1 MSNEKIFNKIKK
13 CLELSKSSNEHESA
27 AALRQAHALMK
38 KHNIELSDVEQSKI
52 DVAEMEGKYQQP
64 PLWKT
69 NLYLTVARA
78 FNCSFFTRGGRPVY
92 AGPSSSPQIALYA
105 TEVLLRQLE
114 LNKKQYMEEIKSKY
128 ELSRSESIRLGKG
141 FCEGWVQGCYSVVE
155 KFADPVS
162 DEQHEKNAGRV
173 SDYFDHK
180 ITESKT
186 KQKSALDDDLG
197 LMAGRKGY
205 GQGQKAQI
213 HTGMGADGKPA
224 MLEAEA

>member
-1 MSNEKIFNKIKK
+1 
-13 CLELSKSSNEHESA
+13 
-27 AALRQAHALMK
+27 
-38 KHNIELSDVEQSKI
+38 
-52 DVAEMEGKYQQP
+52 
-64 PLWKT
+64 
-69 NLYLTVARA
+69 
-78 FNCSFFTRGGRPVY
+78 
-92 AGPSSSPQIALYA
+92 
-105 TEVLLRQLE
+105 
-114 LNKKQYMEEIKSKY
+114 MEEIKSKY